1 MAEQGQEKDQ
11 KTEDATPQRLQK
23 AREDGQIGFSSEL
36 VSGVMLAMATG
47 FFWFAGAWFIETITG
62 VISRRLTSFEL
73 VLTDPRM
80 LIRVIIEETLT
91 IGTAVLALI
100 LPVAAIAAASGLLQ
114 TNFNLSTK
122 PLELKLDKLSVIEGF
137 KKMFSSRSAVRG
149 ALSIAKAAVIVA
161 ISIFVGWGRIG
172 EITSAGLSSSDEMLH
187 YLGALLIH
195 TSLAIAATIAVI
207 SLADLGFQKWKH
219 LQDMKMSRQDLKDEQ
234 KMTEGDPMVRARI
247 KQLQAEMGRK
257 RMLADV
263 PKADV
268 VVTNPTHFAVALKYD
283 RKTMDAPIVVA
294 KGADH
299 LAKKIIQ
306 IAKENGVAVV
316 ERKPVARFL
325 YKNVEI
331 GKMIPFELYQAVAE
345 ILNFV
350 NKMRSAI

>member
-11 KTEDATPQRLQK
+11 KTEDATPQRLRK

-36 VSGVMLAMATG
+36 VSAVILTMATG
-47 FFWFAGAWFIETITG
+47 FFWFAGAWFFETITG
-62 VISRRLTSFEL
+62 LISRRLTSFEL
-73 VLTDPRM
+73 VLLDPRM
-80 LIRVIIEETLT
+80 IIRVIIEETST
-91 IGTAVLALI
+91 IGAAVLALI
-100 LPVAAIAAASGLLQ
+100 LPVAAVAATSGLLQ
-114 TNFNLSTK
+114 TNFNISSK

-137 KKMFSSRSAVRG
+137 KRMFSSRAAVRG
-149 ALSIAKAAVIVA
+149 VLALAKATVIIA
-161 ISIFVGWGRIG
+161 ITIFVGWGRIA
-172 EITSAGLSSSDEMLH
+172 EITTTGASTSKEMLG
-187 YLGALLIH
+187 YLGGLLLH
-195 TSLAIAATIAVI
+195 TSVAVAATITVL
-207 SLADLGFQKWKH
+207 SLIDLGFQKWKH

-234 KMTEGDPMVRARI
+234 KMTEGDPMMRARI
-247 KQLQAEMGRK
+247 KQLQAEMGRQ
-257 RMLADV
+257 RMFAEI

-283 RKTMDAPIVVA
+283 RATMDAPVVVA

-299 LAKKIIQ
+299 IAKKIIQ

-325 YKNVEI
+325 FKNVEI

-350 NKMRSAI
+350 NRMRSSI